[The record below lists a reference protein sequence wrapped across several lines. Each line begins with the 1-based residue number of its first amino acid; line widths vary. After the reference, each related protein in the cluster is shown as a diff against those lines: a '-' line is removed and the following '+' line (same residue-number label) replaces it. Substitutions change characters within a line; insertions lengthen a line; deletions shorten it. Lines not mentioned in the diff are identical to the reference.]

1 MSKPSPARYRTTD
14 WSSYTAS
21 LKKRGSLLIWLDKEM
36 TWLAPH
42 DGSPGRPAVFSDA
55 AIQFCLTIKVLFK
68 LPLRQTTGMVASLLK
83 MADLN
88 WAVPDYTTL
97 CRRQKTLAVQI
108 PYRRAE
114 GPLNLLV
121 DSTGIRFLGDGEWQA
136 RKHGVQGRRQSL
148 PGNGFPANRER
159 GRKVPLAM
167 DTATSDIRA
176 VEFTPS
182 RDGDSPVLPE
192 LLDQIPEGEVIGTV
206 TADGAYDTRRCHTAI
221 IDRQATPIIPIR
233 KNGRPWK
240 EDCPAAIA
248 RNDTLRAT
256 RHYGRAFWKR
266 WTGYHARSRIEAK
279 MRCLKAFGERIAARD
294 PDRQTAEIQVRIALI
309 NRFNARGTAEIVRVA

>member
-1 MSKPSPARYRTTD
+1 MSKPSPARYRTTH
-14 WSSYTAS
+14 WSSYIAS
-21 LKKRGSLLIWLDKEM
+21 LKKRGSLLIWLDREM

-42 DGSPGRPAVFSDA
+42 DGKPGRPAVFSDA

-83 MADLN
+83 LANLD

-97 CRRQKTLAVQI
+97 CRRQK
-108 PYRRAE
+108 
-114 GPLNLLV
+114 
-121 DSTGIRFLGDGEWQA
+121 WQA
-136 RKHGVQGRRQSL
+136 RKHGIQGRRQW
-148 PGNGFPANRER
+148 
-159 GRKVPLAM
+159 RKVHLAM

-182 RDGDSPVLPE
+182 SDGDSPVLPE
-192 LLDQIPEGEVIGTV
+192 LLDQIPESEEIGTV

-221 IDRQATPIIPIR
+221 IDRQATAIIPIR
-233 KNGRPWK
+233 KNERLWK

-248 RNDTLRAT
+248 RNETLRAT

-266 WTGYHARSRIEAK
+266 WTGCHARSRIEAK
-279 MRCLKAFGERIAARD
+279 MRCLKAFGERIAARH
-294 PDRQTAEIQVRIALI
+294 PDSQTAEIQIRITLI
-309 NRFNARGTAEIVRVA
+309 NRFNALGTAEIIRMA

>member
-1 MSKPSPARYRTTD
+1 MSKPTPARYRTTN

-21 LKKRGSLLIWLDKEM
+21 LRTRGSLLIWLDKEM
-36 TWLAPH
+36 IWLAPH
-42 DGSPGRPAVFSDA
+42 GGRLGRPAVFSDT
-55 AIQFCLTIKVLFK
+55 AIQFCLTIKALFK

-83 MADLN
+83 MANLD

-108 PYRRAE
+108 PYRRAD

-121 DSTGIRFLGDGEWQA
+121 DSTGVKFLGDGEWQA
-136 RKHGVQGRRQSL
+136 RRHGVQGRRQW
-148 PGNGFPANRER
+148 
-159 GRKVPLAM
+159 RKVHLVM

-176 VEFTPS
+176 VEFTS
-182 RDGDSPVLPE
+182 SGDGDSPVLPD
-192 LLDQIPEGEVIGTV
+192 LLDQIPAGEDIGTV

-221 IDRQATPIIPIR
+221 IDRQATAIIPIR

-248 RNDTLRAT
+248 RNETLRAT
-256 RHYGRAFWKR
+256 RHYDRAFWKR
-266 WTGYHARSRIEAK
+266 WTGYHVRSRIEAK
-279 MRCLKAFGERIAARD
+279 MRCLKAFGERTAARD
-294 PDRQTAEIQVRIALI
+294 PDRQTAEIQIRIALM
-309 NRFNARGTAEIVRVA
+309 NRFAALGTAEIVRVA

>member
-1 MSKPSPARYRTTD
+1 MSKPSPTRYRTTN

-21 LKKRGSLLIWLDKEM
+21 LRNRGSLLIWLDKDM
-36 TWLAPH
+36 SWLAPH
-42 DGSPGRPAVFSDA
+42 DGSPGRPAVFADA

-83 MADLN
+83 MAGLD

-108 PYRRAE
+108 PYRRAD

-121 DSTGIRFLGDGEWQA
+121 DSTGIKFLGDGEWQA
-136 RKHGVQGRRQSL
+136 RKHGVQGRRQW
-148 PGNGFPANRER
+148 
-159 GRKVPLAM
+159 RKVHLAM

-176 VEFTPS
+176 VEFTS
-182 RDGDSPVLPE
+182 SSDGDSPVLPE
-192 LLDQIPEGEVIGTV
+192 LLNQIPEDEDIGTV

-221 IDRQATPIIPIR
+221 IDRQATAIIPIR

-248 RNDTLRAT
+248 RNETLRAT

-266 WTGYHARSRIEAK
+266 WTGYHVRSRIEAK

-294 PDRQTAEIQVRIALI
+294 PDRQTAEIQIRIALM
-309 NRFNARGTAEIVRVA
+309 NRFSALGTPEIVRVA